1 MFRKSKKIK
10 LLITVI
16 IVLLIA
22 FIKILYIEIGV
33 FKQRESTYAIRKI
46 ENKINIGGYS
56 LFVNCYGKGKPT
68 VIFDSGLGGSYKDW
82 ERVQP
87 EISKITRTFSYNR
100 AGLWGSDKGKLSS
113 TSLNQVRE
121 LHKLLENARV
131 RGPYIIV
138 AHSIA
143 GYNARLFADKY
154 QNEVAGIIFVDSSH
168 ENQNDEDMKH
178 FSLKEVQNQFDGGE
192 ITFDE
197 LLLSVKQVKA
207 IRKKDSLRNIPIIV
221 LTADHEGRE
230 SYVGQYKNWLNF
242 QNDIASLSNKSK
254 HIFVEDSS
262 HYIQIAHPQIVISA
276 IKEMVNGVIE

>member
-1 MFRKSKKIK
+1 MSKKSKKLIITVVIL
-10 LLITVI
+10 LLILCSA
-16 IVLLIA
+16 IVYIA
-22 FIKILYIEIGV
+22 IDVL
-33 FKQRESTYAIRKI
+33 KQRESSYAIRKI
-46 ENKINIGGYS
+46 ENKIDIGGYG
-56 LFVNCYGKGKPT
+56 LLVNCYGKGKPT
-68 VIFDSGLGGSYKDW
+68 VIFDSGLGGSYKAWD
-82 ERVQP
+82 RVQP

-100 AGLWGSDKGKLSS
+100 AGLWGSDKSRLSS

-121 LHKLLENARV
+121 LHKLLENSKV

-154 QNEVAGIIFVDSSH
+154 QDQVAGIIFVDSTH

-178 FSLKEVQNQFDGGE
+178 FSLKEIQNQFAGGE
-192 ITFDE
+192 LTFDE
-197 LLLSVKQVKA
+197 ILLSAKQVKE

-242 QNDIASLSNKSK
+242 QNDIASLSNRSK
-254 HIFVEDSS
+254 HIFVENNS
-262 HYIQIAHPQIVISA
+262 HYIQIAHPQVVIDA
-276 IKEMVNGVIE
+276 IKEMVSVE